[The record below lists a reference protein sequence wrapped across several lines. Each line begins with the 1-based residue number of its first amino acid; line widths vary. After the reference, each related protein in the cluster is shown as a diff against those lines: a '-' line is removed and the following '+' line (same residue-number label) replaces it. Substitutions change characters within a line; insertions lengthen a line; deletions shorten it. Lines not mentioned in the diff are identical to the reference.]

1 MPVTLIVDIMHKR
14 FLLILFLSALTLI
27 AHNQTRNLDYYLE
40 EGLRN
45 SPLLNEYRNR
55 INSANSDSLLIR
67 AAKMP
72 LVEATSQLLYSPVYT
87 NFGYD
92 EVITD
97 GGNYMAVMGISQ
109 NIFNKREISNK
120 FEAVSILKKSISNAS
135 KVTELE
141 LKNVIT
147 NQYLSAFSGY
157 SDFSFNKTL
166 LELILKENE
175 IVKQFVING
184 VFKQTDYLSLIVAT
198 QSQEILVNQLKILLR
213 KDLLL
218 LNQLCGLTDTSWY
231 ELAEPLLFIKGSS
244 DVSKTPSFIQYKI
257 DSVRI
262 ENEKMAVDIRY
273 RPKINWFAD
282 AGVLTS
288 KPMTFYKNFGYSVG
302 IGLNVPIYDGN
313 QRSLEK
319 QKLGFEEN
327 SRQVYEKTYK
337 NQYYSKIQQ
346 LKEELN
352 SLNQLSI
359 SLENQLKTSRQ
370 LIKALK
376 DQLEAGIIQ
385 MTEYILAIKNFQTT
399 SRNLNMINIQKFKV
413 INDINFLLTQ

>member
-1 MPVTLIVDIMHKR
+1 MHR
-14 FLLILFLSALTLI
+14 RLLLVLFLSTLTLI
-27 AHNQTRNLDYYLE
+27 AYTQTRTLDYYLK
-40 EGLRN
+40 EGLHN

-55 INSANSDSLLIR
+55 ISSTVTDSLLIR
-67 AAKMP
+67 ASKVPLIEAK
-72 LVEATSQLLYSPVYT
+72 SQLQYSPVYS

-109 NIFNKREISNK
+109 NIFNKREINNK
-120 FEAVSILKKSISNAS
+120 FEAVSILKKSVSNAS
-135 KVTELE
+135 QITENE
-141 LKNVIT
+141 LNNVIT
-147 NQYLSAFSGY
+147 TQYLSALSGY
-157 SDFSFNKTL
+157 SDYYFNKTL

-184 VFKQTDYLSLIVAT
+184 VYKQTDYLSLIVAT
-198 QSQEILVNQLKILLR
+198 QSQEILVNQLKSQFK
-213 KDLLL
+213 KDLML
-218 LNQLCGLTDTSWY
+218 LNQLCGLTDTSWH
-231 ELAEPLLFIKGSS
+231 ELTDPKLFIKGTSNI
-244 DVSKTPSFIQYKI
+244 SKTPSFIQYKI

-262 ENEKMAVDIRY
+262 ENEKMAIDIRY
-273 RPKINWFAD
+273 RPKVNWFAD

-288 KPMTFYKNFGYSVG
+288 KPTTFYKNFGYSVG
-302 IGLNVPIYDGN
+302 IGLNVPVYDGK

-327 SRQVYEKTYK
+327 SRQAYESSYK

-352 SLNQLSI
+352 SLNQLSA
-359 SLENQLKTSRQ
+359 SLEKQLVTSKQ

-376 DQLEAGIIQ
+376 DELEAGIIQ
-385 MTEYILAIKNFQTT
+385 MTEYILAIKNFQTS
-399 SRNLNMINIQKFKV
+399 SRNLNIINIQKFKV
-413 INDINFLLTQ
+413 INDMNFLLTQ